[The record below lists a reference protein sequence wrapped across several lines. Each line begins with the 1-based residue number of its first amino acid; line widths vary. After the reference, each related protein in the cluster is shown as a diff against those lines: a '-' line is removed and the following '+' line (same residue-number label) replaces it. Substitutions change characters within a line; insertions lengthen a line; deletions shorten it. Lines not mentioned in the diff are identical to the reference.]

1 MDIKAYIESGII
13 ESYVLGMADDQE
25 RAELEQYSRQYP
37 EIRAAIDAFELSLEQ
52 NAMANAIQP
61 AAHVKAN
68 ILAEIAG
75 EFSETAD
82 TTTTAK
88 VVSMTSPNTSWLR
101 YVAAASVILLVV
113 SAATNVYFYRQ
124 FREASSQYQAL
135 LVEKSSLL
143 AQNQAL
149 QAKGLD
155 LYQGMQI
162 MSDPSYTKVSLP
174 GVKADENKLATVF
187 WDKKNNEV
195 YLLTNRLPQTDA
207 NTQYQLWAIVDG
219 KPVDAGMVDICNGL
233 CKMKNISNATAFA
246 ITLEKRGGSP
256 TPNLDQLQVFGG
268 VNG

>member
-25 RAELEQYSRQYP
+25 RAELEQLSRQYP
-37 EIRAAIDAFELSLEQ
+37 EIKAAIEAFEVSLEQ
-52 NAMANAIQP
+52 NAMANAMQP
-61 AAHVKAN
+61 AARVKAN
-68 ILAEIAG
+68 ILNEISH
-75 EFSETAD
+75 EFIDTAD
-82 TTTTAK
+82 TGAQSKLVNISAPPT
-88 VVSMTSPNTSWLR
+88 NWLR

-124 FREASSQYQAL
+124 FREASTQYQAL
-135 LVEKSSLL
+135 LIEKSSLL

-174 GVKADENKLATVF
+174 GVKAEENKFATVF
-187 WDKKNNEV
+187 WDKKSNEV
-195 YLLTNRLPQTDA
+195 YLLTNRLPQTNAD
-207 NTQYQLWAIVDG
+207 TQYQLWAIVDG

-233 CKMKNISNATAFA
+233 CKMKNISNASAFA

-256 TPNLDQLQVFGG
+256 TPNLEQLQVFGG

>member
-13 ESYVLGMADDQE
+13 ESYVLGIADDQE

-52 NAMANAIQP
+52 NAMASAIQP

-75 EFSETAD
+75 EFAD
-82 TTTTAK
+82 TDTSSK
-88 VVSMTSPNTSWLR
+88 VVSMSAPAIGWLR

-135 LVEKSSLL
+135 LIEKSSLL
-143 AQNQAL
+143 AQNQTL

-162 MSDPSYTKVSLP
+162 MSDPAYTKVSLP

-187 WDKKNNEV
+187 WDKKSNEV
-195 YLLTNRLPQTDA
+195 YLLANRLPQTNAD
-207 NTQYQLWAIVDG
+207 TQYQLWAIVDG
-219 KPVDAGMVDICNGL
+219 KPVDAGMVDVCNGL

-256 TPNLDQLQVFGG
+256 TPNLNQLQVLGG

>member
-25 RAELEQYSRQYP
+25 RAELEQLSRQYP
-37 EIRAAIDAFELSLEQ
+37 EIKAAIEAFEASLEQ
-52 NAMANAIQP
+52 NAMANAMQP
-61 AAHVKAN
+61 AARVKAN
-68 ILAEIAG
+68 ILNEISH
-75 EFSETAD
+75 EFIDTAD
-82 TTTTAK
+82 TGAQAK
-88 VVSMTSPNTSWLR
+88 LVNMSAPPTNWLR

-124 FREASSQYQAL
+124 FREASTQYQAL
-135 LVEKSSLL
+135 LIEKSSLL

-174 GVKADENKLATVF
+174 GVKAEENKFATVF
-187 WDKKNNEV
+187 WDKKSNEV
-195 YLLTNRLPQTDA
+195 YLLTNRLPQTNAD
-207 NTQYQLWAIVDG
+207 TQYQLWAIVDG

-233 CKMKNISNATAFA
+233 CKMKNISNASAFA

-256 TPNLDQLQVFGG
+256 TPNLEQLQVFGG

>member
-25 RAELEQYSRQYP
+25 RAELEQLSRQYP
-37 EIRAAIDAFELSLEQ
+37 EIKAAIEAFEVSLEQ
-52 NAMANAIQP
+52 NAMANAMQP
-61 AAHVKAN
+61 AARVKAN
-68 ILAEIAG
+68 ILNEISH
-75 EFSETAD
+75 EFIDTAD
-82 TTTTAK
+82 TGAQSKLVNMSAPPT
-88 VVSMTSPNTSWLR
+88 NWLR

-124 FREASSQYQAL
+124 FREASTQYQAL
-135 LVEKSSLL
+135 LIEKSSLL

-174 GVKADENKLATVF
+174 GVKAEENKFATVF
-187 WDKKNNEV
+187 WDKKSNEV
-195 YLLTNRLPQTDA
+195 YLLTNRLPQTNAD
-207 NTQYQLWAIVDG
+207 TQYQLWAIVDG

-233 CKMKNISNATAFA
+233 CKMKNISNASAFA

-256 TPNLDQLQVFGG
+256 TPNLEQLQVFGG

>member
-61 AAHVKAN
+61 DAHVKAN

-75 EFSETAD
+75 EFAD
-82 TTTTAK
+82 TDTSSK
-88 VVSMTSPNTSWLR
+88 VVSMSTPAIGWLR

-135 LVEKSSLL
+135 LTEKTSLL

>member
-75 EFSETAD
+75 EFSDITD
-82 TTTTAK
+82 TGTTGK
-88 VVSMTSPNTSWLR
+88 VVSMSTPGIGWLR

-135 LVEKSSLL
+135 LIEKSSLL
-143 AQNQAL
+143 AQNQTL

-162 MSDPSYTKVSLP
+162 MSDPAYTKVSLP

-256 TPNLDQLQVFGG
+256 TPNLDQLQVFCG

>member
-25 RAELEQYSRQYP
+25 RAELEQLSRQYP
-37 EIRAAIDAFELSLEQ
+37 EIKAAIEAFEVSLEQ
-52 NAMANAIQP
+52 NAMANAMQP
-61 AAHVKAN
+61 AARVKAN
-68 ILAEIAG
+68 ILTEISH
-75 EFSETAD
+75 EFIDTAD
-82 TTTTAK
+82 TGAQAK
-88 VVSMTSPNTSWLR
+88 LVNMSAPPTNWLR

-124 FREASSQYQAL
+124 FREASTQYQAL
-135 LVEKSSLL
+135 LIEKSSLL

-174 GVKADENKLATVF
+174 GVKAEENKFATVF
-187 WDKKNNEV
+187 WDKKSNEV
-195 YLLTNRLPQTDA
+195 YLLTNRLPQTNAD
-207 NTQYQLWAIVDG
+207 TQYQLWAIVDG

-233 CKMKNISNATAFA
+233 CKMKNISNASAFA

-256 TPNLDQLQVFGG
+256 TPNLEQLQVFGG

>member
-25 RAELEQYSRQYP
+25 RAELEQLSRQHP
-37 EIRAAIDAFELSLEQ
+37 EIRAAIDAFEVSLEQ
-52 NAMANAIQP
+52 SALATPMRP

-68 ILAEIAG
+68 IFNELAD
-75 EFSETAD
+75 EFI
-82 TTTTAK
+82 TTESAPAAK
-88 VVSMTSPNTSWLR
+88 VVNMPSVNMGWLR

-113 SAATNVYFYRQ
+113 SAATNVYFYNQ
-124 FREASSQYQAL
+124 FRTATAQYQAL
-135 LVEKSSLL
+135 LTEKSSLM
-143 AQNQAL
+143 AQNDAL

-162 MSDPSYTKVSLP
+162 MSDPAYTKVSMP

-195 YLLTNRLPQTDA
+195 YLIANRLPQTSTD
-207 NTQYQLWAIVDG
+207 TQYQLWAIVDG
-219 KPVDAGMVDICNGL
+219 KPVDAGMIDSCNGL
-233 CKMKNISNATAFA
+233 CKMKNIKNASAFA

-268 VNG
+268 IAG

>member
-75 EFSETAD
+75 EFSDITD
-82 TTTTAK
+82 TGTTGK
-88 VVSMTSPNTSWLR
+88 VVSMSTPGIGWLR

-135 LVEKSSLL
+135 LIEKSSLL
-143 AQNQAL
+143 AQNQTL

-155 LYQGMQI
+155 LYQGI
-162 MSDPSYTKVSLP
+162 K
-174 GVKADENKLATVF
+174 
-187 WDKKNNEV
+187 
-195 YLLTNRLPQTDA
+195 
-207 NTQYQLWAIVDG
+207 
-219 KPVDAGMVDICNGL
+219 
-233 CKMKNISNATAFA
+233 
-246 ITLEKRGGSP
+246 
-256 TPNLDQLQVFGG
+256 
-268 VNG
+268 

>member
-25 RAELEQYSRQYP
+25 RAELEQLSRQYP

-52 NAMANAIQP
+52 NAMANAMQP
-61 AAHVKAN
+61 SAHVKAN
-68 ILAEIAG
+68 ILAEIAE
-75 EFSETAD
+75 EFSDKTD
-82 TTTTAK
+82 TESTAK
-88 VVSMTSPNTSWLR
+88 VVSMSTPNTSWLR

-162 MSDPSYTKVSLP
+162 MSDPAYTKVSLP

-195 YLLTNRLPQTDA
+195 YLLTNRLPQTSAD
-207 NTQYQLWAIVDG
+207 TQYQLWAIVDG
-219 KPVDAGMVDICNGL
+219 KPVDAGMVDVCNGL
-233 CKMKNISNATAFA
+233 CKMKNISNASAFA

-256 TPNLDQLQVFGG
+256 SPNLDQLQVFGG

>member
-1 MDIKAYIESGII
+1 MDIKAYIESGVI

-25 RAELEQYSRQYP
+25 RAELEQLSRQHP

-52 NAMANAIQP
+52 SALATPMRP

-68 ILAEIAG
+68 IFNELAD
-75 EFSETAD
+75 EFV
-82 TTTTAK
+82 TTESAPVAK
-88 VVSMTSPNTSWLR
+88 VVNMPSVNMGWLR
-101 YVAAASVILLVV
+101 FVAAASVILLVV
-113 SAATNVYFYRQ
+113 SAATNVYFYNQ
-124 FREASSQYQAL
+124 FRTASAQYQAL
-135 LVEKSSLL
+135 LTEKTSLL
-143 AQNQAL
+143 AQNDAL

-162 MSDPSYTKVSLP
+162 MSDPAFTKVSMP

-195 YLLTNRLPQTDA
+195 YLLTNRLPQTSTD
-207 NTQYQLWAIVDG
+207 TQYQLWAIVDG
-219 KPVDAGMVDICNGL
+219 KPVDAGMIDACNGL
-233 CKMKNISNATAFA
+233 CKMKNIKNASAFA

-268 VNG
+268 ITG

>member
-75 EFSETAD
+75 EFAD
-82 TTTTAK
+82 TDTSSK
-88 VVSMTSPNTSWLR
+88 VVSMSTPAIGWLR

-135 LVEKSSLL
+135 LTEKTSLL

>member
-13 ESYVLGMADDQE
+13 ESYVLGIADEQE
-25 RAELEQYSRQYP
+25 RAELEQLSGQYP
-37 EIRAAIDAFELSLEQ
+37 EIRAAIDAFEVSLEQ
-52 NAMANAIQP
+52 TAMATAIKP
-61 AAHVKAN
+61 AAHSKAN
-68 ILAEIAG
+68 ILAVLGE
-75 EFSETAD
+75 EFSDSAVEPS
-82 TTTTAK
+82 AK
-88 VVSMTSPNTSWLR
+88 IITMNGPNTGWLR

-113 SAATNVYFYRQ
+113 SAATNVYFYKQ

-135 LVEKSSLL
+135 LTEKTSLL

-162 MSDPSYTKVSLP
+162 MSDPNYTKVSMP
-174 GVKADENKLATVF
+174 GVKADENKFATVF

-195 YLLTNRLPQTDA
+195 YLLTNRLPQTSSD
-207 NTQYQLWAIVDG
+207 TQYQLWAIVDG
-219 KPVDAGMVDICNGL
+219 KPVDAGIVDICNGL
-233 CKMKNISNATAFA
+233 CKMKNISNASAFA
-246 ITLEKRGGSP
+246 ITLEKRGGSA

>member
-25 RAELEQYSRQYP
+25 RAELEQLSRQYP

-52 NAMANAIQP
+52 NALANAMQP

-68 ILAEIAG
+68 VFTEIAG
-75 EFSETAD
+75 EFSD
-82 TTTTAK
+82 TIDAAPSGK
-88 VVSMTSPNTSWLR
+88 LVSMTTPNMGWLR

-124 FREASSQYQAL
+124 FREVSSEYQAL
-135 LVEKSSLL
+135 LIEKSSLL

-162 MSDPSYTKVSLP
+162 MSDPNYTKVSMP
-174 GVKADENKLATVF
+174 GVKAEENKFATVF
-187 WDKKNNEV
+187 WDKKKNEV
-195 YLLTNRLPQTDA
+195 YLLTNRLPQTSSD
-207 NTQYQLWAIVDG
+207 TQYQLWAIVGG

>member
-25 RAELEQYSRQYP
+25 RAELEQLSRQYP
-37 EIRAAIDAFELSLEQ
+37 EIKAAIEAFEVSLEQ
-52 NAMANAIQP
+52 NAMANAMQP
-61 AAHVKAN
+61 AARVKAN
-68 ILAEIAG
+68 ILNEISH
-75 EFSETAD
+75 EFIDTAD
-82 TTTTAK
+82 TGAQAK
-88 VVSMTSPNTSWLR
+88 LVNMSAPPTNWLR

-124 FREASSQYQAL
+124 FREASTQYQAL
-135 LVEKSSLL
+135 LIEKSSLL

-174 GVKADENKLATVF
+174 GVKAEENKFATVF
-187 WDKKNNEV
+187 WDKKSNEV
-195 YLLTNRLPQTDA
+195 YLLTNRLPQTNAD
-207 NTQYQLWAIVDG
+207 TQYQLWAIVDG

-233 CKMKNISNATAFA
+233 CKMKNISNASAFA

-256 TPNLDQLQVFGG
+256 TPNLEQLQVFGG

>member
-25 RAELEQYSRQYP
+25 RAELEQLSRQHP
-37 EIRAAIDAFELSLEQ
+37 EIRAAIDAFEVSLEQ
-52 NAMANAIQP
+52 SALAAPMRP

-68 ILAEIAG
+68 ILNELAG
-75 EFSETAD
+75 EFATTESVSE
-82 TTTTAK
+82 AK
-88 VVSMTSPNTSWLR
+88 VVSMPSVNTGWLR

-113 SAATNVYFYRQ
+113 SAATNVYFYNQ
-124 FREASSQYQAL
+124 FRTASSQYQAL
-135 LVEKSSLL
+135 LTEKTSLM
-143 AQNQAL
+143 AQNDAL

-162 MSDPSYTKVSLP
+162 MSDPAYTKVSMP
-174 GVKADENKLATVF
+174 GVKAEENKFATVF

-195 YLLTNRLPQTDA
+195 YLLANRLPQTSTD
-207 NTQYQLWAIVDG
+207 TQYQLWAIVDG
-219 KPVDAGMVDICNGL
+219 KPVDAGMIESCNGL
-233 CKMKNISNATAFA
+233 CKMKNIKNASAFA

-268 VNG
+268 ITG